1 VSGGKKK
8 LAGMFYTYVDTFYVP
23 TYSSRE
29 MQYLFSTPSISSQ
42 PSTSW
47 LKHKQHGS
55 FPEKEKV
62 LAHQERTIV

>member
-1 VSGGKKK
+1 
-8 LAGMFYTYVDTFYVP
+8 
-23 TYSSRE
+23 

-47 LKHKQHGS
+47 LKHKEHGS

-62 LAHQERTIV
+62 LAQQERTIV